1 MSRNSYTGL
10 TMTLMA
16 HTISLLF
23 LSFTFDATIAART
36 QCPSIKAHW
45 WPNNPYIHLKDNKPT
60 GILPLI
66 FSESAKYCCNSS
78 KFNIDWTDNHKSYEN
93 ALYDIE
99 HSKTLANGASNNETL
114 NIWLPFS
121 LMHYPS
127 HTDKLTILESN
138 LVLIMVIETRMDKL
152 INVYNGFKRIFPQ
165 ILCILLLTILFG
177 ILMWIA
183 VSLCH
188 MHLLLNAVAFFDL
201 DNVLWQNFL
210 QRKKAGYKSNC
221 YPCDDN

>member
-1 MSRNSYTGL
+1 MVY
-10 TMTLMA
+10 A
-16 HTISLLF
+16 ISLLL
-23 LSFTFDATIAART
+23 LSFALEATMAAIM
-36 QCPSIKAHW
+36 QCPNITAHW

-78 KFNIDWTDNHKSYEN
+78 RFNINWTDNHKSYEM
-93 ALYDIE
+93 ALHEIE
-99 HSKTLANGASNNETL
+99 HSKTLTHGASNNETL

-152 INVYNGFKRIFPQ
+152 RNVYNGFKRIFPQ

-177 ILMWIA
+177 VFMWIA
-183 VSLCH
+183 VS
-188 MHLLLNAVAFFDL
+188 FPSK
-201 DNVLWQNFL
+201 Q
-210 QRKKAGYKSNC
+210 
-221 YPCDDN
+221 